1 MSKILLFFILILVII
16 ILILFIQN
24 KKYKNENFENY
35 LNNIEDNNFNN
46 NDNNNTIFLT
56 KDELFNFLNLNID
69 NYYDTFT
76 KKDLMVRNVNNVEQ
90 YIKKIYNSVSE
101 FTPNEKR
108 IIQTCINKISNNL
121 DKIKFDYFDGEKANE
136 IIWKI
141 GCIKGDQYEDGLPHT
156 RNDIIILNKNN
167 ITENSINDIIS
178 LLIHEKVHVYQKMYP
193 EDINN
198 YLKKNNFKRIGERYK
213 INNASNLENIRANP
227 DLDEWVYE
235 DNNKIYKAIY
245 EHGAKTVSDVKY
257 SSNDGQKSEHPF
269 EKMAIELQDF
279 YEKNF

>member
-24 KKYKNENFENY
+24 KKKNKNFENY
-35 LNNIEDNNFNN
+35 LNYIENNNVNN
-46 NDNNNTIFLT
+46 NDKNNTIFLT
-56 KDELFNFLNLNID
+56 KEELFNFLNLNID

-76 KKDLMVRNVNNVEQ
+76 KKDLMVRNVNNVDQ

-101 FTPNEKR
+101 FTSNEKL

-121 DKIKFDYFDGEKANE
+121 NKIKFDYFDGEKANE

-167 ITENSINDIIS
+167 ITEISINDIIS

-198 YLKKNNFKRIGERYK
+198 YLKKNNFKRIGERYE
-213 INNASNLENIRANP
+213 INNSNNLENIRANP

-245 EHGAKTVSDVKY
+245 EPNAKTVSDVKY

-269 EKMAIELQDF
+269 ERMAIELEDF

>member
-1 MSKILLFFILILVII
+1 MSKILVFFILILVII

-24 KKYKNENFENY
+24 KKSKNENFNNY
-35 LNNIEDNNFNN
+35 LNNIENN
-46 NDNNNTIFLT
+46 NVNNNNNTIFLT
-56 KDELFNFLNLNID
+56 KEELFNFLNLNID

-76 KKDLMVRNVNNVEQ
+76 KKDLMVRNVNNLDE

-141 GCIKGDQYEDGLPHT
+141 GCIKGDKYEDGLPHT

-167 ITENSINDIIS
+167 ITENSMNDIIS

-198 YLKKNNFKRIGERYK
+198 YLKKNNFKRIGERSE
-213 INNASNLENIRANP
+213 INNSSNLENIRANP
-227 DLDEWVYE
+227 DLDKWVYE

-245 EHGAKTVSDVKY
+245 EPNAKTVSDVKY

-269 EKMAIELQDF
+269 EKMAIELEDF